1 MLWEGWRV
9 VWRHPRLRWLSLL
22 PALMVLIA
30 PVVLAVFFFY
40 NIPLPAQTTLIG
52 RMVLGFLRVLSLGM
66 GVLGGMGLAYGL
78 SGPVL
83 QSVCETVAEQ
93 LGMAAQPPQPFWQSM
108 ALASVL
114 AFVGMLI
121 ALMGEGLLALIDVLL
136 PPLALL
142 TLPLGALL
150 AGMMVLWSIF
160 DIPMRH
166 QQMGP
171 QARLAFFRTHF
182 RACLGFSAALAI
194 LLFLPIL
201 DLFFLP
207 AAVAGATLLLQ
218 KIRAGHT
225 HR

>member
-1 MLWEGWRV
+1 M
-9 VWRHPRLRWLSLL
+9 VWQHPRLRWLSLL

-30 PVVLAVFFFY
+30 PVLLAVFLFY

-52 RMVLGFLRVLSLGM
+52 RMVLGFLRVLSIG
-66 GVLGGMGLAYGL
+66 GGILGGMGLAYGL
-78 SGPVL
+78 SGPIL
-83 QSVCETVAEQ
+83 QTVCETVAQQ
-93 LGMAAQPPQPFWQSM
+93 LGMVAQPPKPYWQSM
-108 ALASVL
+108 VQASVL
-114 AFVGMLI
+114 ALVGMFI
-121 ALMGEGLLALIDVLL
+121 ALVGEGLLALMDVLL

-142 TLPLGALL
+142 TLPCGAFL
-150 AGMMVLWSIF
+150 AAMVVLWSIF

-171 QARLAFFRTHF
+171 AARLVFFRTYF
-182 RACLGFSAALAI
+182 RACLGFSAALS
-194 LLFLPIL
+194 LLLLLPIL

-207 AAVAGATLLLQ
+207 AAIAGATLLLQ